1 MPNFDNN
8 PRNPNSAP
16 RKFPYTLNRRWEV
29 VDRLNSGGMGTVY
42 MARDLNLSTLS
53 NQKKQCVVKELKDD
67 HLNCGSDKEMA
78 QEFFLREVH
87 VLADLDH
94 QNIVRVLD
102 QFREDDKYYLVMEYV
117 EGQNLHE
124 MLMKRGEPFDEKTV
138 IKWAITI
145 CNVLKYLHT
154 HNPPVIYRDLKPS
167 NIMINTNDQV
177 KLVDFGIARPFESEE
192 DNTQVVSQGYSP
204 PEQYWGHAT
213 TRSDIYA
220 LGATMHFLLTGQ
232 DPLALTVS
240 EPKKLN
246 SSISDHI
253 NEIVMRATQQ
263 EASARYPGAEY
274 IKNDLEYVPPEPP
287 STKGKPLLV
296 VISSIVAIGMFLG
309 GLIVLGKLQDQQ
321 ETRTQEVKSI
331 HELRLDEREKKLAEQ
346 EKKLKQIQ
354 KLISEEM
361 TGTKDGSNTS
371 NATQDTSN
379 DDSGESTVPKE
390 LTDEAALTDTALN

>member
-1 MPNFDNN
+1 MPNFD
-8 PRNPNSAP
+8 PRPRNSAP
-16 RKFPYTLNRRWEV
+16 PEFPYTLNRRWEV

-94 QNIVRVLD
+94 PNIVRVLD
-102 QFREDDKYYLVMEYV
+102 QFRENDKYYLVMEYV

-138 IKWAITI
+138 VKWAITI

-232 DPLALTVS
+232 DPLALTMS
-240 EPKKLN
+240 EPQKLN
-246 SSISDHI
+246 SAVSDHI
-253 NEIVMRATQQ
+253 NAIVMRATEQDS
-263 EASARYPGAEY
+263 SARYPGAEY
-274 IKNDLEYVPPEPP
+274 MKNELEYVPPEVQP
-287 STKGKPLLV
+287 SKGKPLMV
-296 VISSIVAIGMFLG
+296 VLSSIAALALFLG

-331 HELRLDEREKKLAEQ
+331 QELRLDEKEKRLAEREKKLKDFQRLLRDELAST
-346 EKKLKQIQ
+346 KSGSTGASKPAPDNSDVNAITPL
-354 KLISEEM
+354 EE
-361 TGTKDGSNTS
+361 
-371 NATQDTSN
+371 
-379 DDSGESTVPKE
+379 
-390 LTDEAALTDTALN
+390 TDESALTDTDDLK